1 MTDPHGLLA
10 QASVVAL
17 VDWPRTDVPRTLVRA
32 GFGVYSLN
40 RLRRTAASY
49 AWYPSRDQVPEGD
62 DVTVFDATDE
72 ADGYLVCRPA
82 APPETVDILTV
93 YRPARELPGLA
104 RLAVQLGAKALWL
117 EPGSV
122 SPEARRSQRPGAL
135 RSSRASTSPKLS
147 AQPGSR
153 SGERGPRIRP
163 PLTSPA
169 KAAAPASQVLSSSES
184 RASGG

>member
-1 MTDPHGLLA
+1 MGAMTDPHAVLT
-10 QASVVAL
+10 QASVIAL

-40 RLRRTAASY
+40 RLRGTAASY

-82 APPETVDILTV
+82 APPATVDILTV
-93 YRPARELPGLA
+93 YRPAGELPDLA
-104 RLAVQLGAKALWL
+104 RLAVQLGARALWL

-122 SPEARRSQRPGAL
+122 SPEARDIAEGGGLAFIEGIDIAEAVRSAGIPL
-135 RSSRASTSPKLS
+135 R
-147 AQPGSR
+147 
-153 SGERGPRIRP
+153 
-163 PLTSPA
+163 
-169 KAAAPASQVLSSSES
+169 
-184 RASGG
+184 